1 MGSDYFK
8 SRRASGSSFKAR
20 IKMGK
25 IFAVQF
31 IPDHGDLLEGREDV
45 VTIIQGYGKWNR
57 FSAFDLSEKHIDR
70 LRRS

>member
-1 MGSDYFK
+1 
-8 SRRASGSSFKAR
+8 
-20 IKMGK
+20 MGK